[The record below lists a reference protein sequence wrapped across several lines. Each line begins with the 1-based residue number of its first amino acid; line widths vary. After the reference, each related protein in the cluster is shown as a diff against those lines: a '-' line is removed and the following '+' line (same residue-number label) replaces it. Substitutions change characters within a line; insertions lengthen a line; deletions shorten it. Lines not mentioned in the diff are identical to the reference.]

1 MCQNWNDGL
10 EVFEPF
16 IETMND
22 LVVTNEFIVLTTRIT
37 TLKN

>member
-16 IETMND
+16 IETMNE
-22 LVVTNEFIVLTTRIT
+22 LVVT
-37 TLKN
+37 TLKNWRRRKN